1 MLNRYAFTV
10 CRGIGLFKD
19 IGKSMRQASKDN
31 EKYYGKSV
39 PIFPKELEESLIESA
54 NKTQPDVL
62 DIGAGIGMTVW
73 RELLSGANVVAADIA
88 YKDMSARLAFETY
101 ISNKVPQDVLQNRL
115 TVLDDD
121 IFSLNKISGLY
132 REAFDI
138 VNIQNVIHFYCPED
152 IKLMIDGIYNLLK
165 PNGIAVVTANSLY
178 LRKMYMD
185 EKCAEIY
192 KKATEA
198 NNAFPGYIKVYMQAA
213 MEKHIYFDSTKNCHK
228 IEDMQDDSLC
238 SFKQELFAKDGNAYL
253 TKVWNDF
260 DIQSLSQLFA
270 KDRFDIISASYY
282 SLTLGP
288 GSIEDPEQSFSV
300 SISARKKETA
310 EH

>member
-1 MLNRYAFTV
+1 
-10 CRGIGLFKD
+10 
-19 IGKSMRQASKDN
+19 
-31 EKYYGKSV
+31 
-39 PIFPKELEESLIESA
+39 
-54 NKTQPDVL
+54 
-62 DIGAGIGMTVW
+62 MTVW

-88 YKDMSARLAFETY
+88 YKEMSARLAFETY
-101 ISNKVPQDVLQNRL
+101 VSNKVPQDVLQNRL

-121 IFSLNKISGLY
+121 IFSLNKIDGLY
-132 REAFDI
+132 QEAFDI
-138 VNIQNVIHFYCPED
+138 VNIQNIIHFYCSKD

-198 NNAFPGYIKVYMQAA
+198 NNAFPGYIKVSMQSA
-213 MEKHIYFDSTKNCHK
+213 MEKHIYFNSTKNCHK
-228 IEDMQDDSLC
+228 IEDMQDDNLC

-253 TKVWNDF
+253 TEVWNDF

-270 KDRFDIISASYY
+270 NDRFDIISASYY

-288 GSIEDPEQSFSV
+288 DRIEGPEQSFSV

-310 EH
+310 EHCLINHDDQYYMDWYE